1 MKANIFKQK
10 VKKQLWF
17 LNKKEKSKLDSV
29 LESVVEKHDNEHLNR
44 PIAFSN
50 QFLKEYVFKEKVISS
65 TQLFA
70 LLLGILFTYIM
81 LLGIFLFGFITS
93 LTAVQYFIKPEVQLS
108 TLIVILT
115 FIGALL
121 LVIVSLYLIRLV
133 TGYFTKK
140 LLEYKHNKAL

>member
-50 QFLKEYVFKEKVISS
+50 QFLKEYVFKEKLVSS

-108 TLIVILT
+108 TLTVILT

>member
-50 QFLKEYVFKEKVISS
+50 QFLKEYVFKEKVVSS

-108 TLIVILT
+108 TLTVILT

-121 LVIVSLYLIRLV
+121 LVIVSLYLIKLV

>member
-50 QFLKEYVFKEKVISS
+50 QFLKEYVFKEKVVSS

-93 LTAVQYFIKPEVQLS
+93 LTAVQYFIKSEVQLS
-108 TLIVILT
+108 TLTVILT
-115 FIGALL
+115 FIGSLL

>member
-50 QFLKEYVFKEKVISS
+50 QFLKEYVFKEKVVSS

-93 LTAVQYFIKPEVQLS
+93 LTAVQYFIKPKVQLS
-108 TLIVILT
+108 TLTVILT

>member
-50 QFLKEYVFKEKVISS
+50 QFLKEYVFKEKVVSS

-108 TLIVILT
+108 TLTVILT

>member
-50 QFLKEYVFKEKVISS
+50 QFLKEYVFKEKVVSS

-70 LLLGILFTYIM
+70 LLLGVLFTYIM

-108 TLIVILT
+108 TLTVILT

>member
-29 LESVVEKHDNEHLNR
+29 LENVIEKHEGEDLNR

-50 QFLKEYVFKEKVISS
+50 QFLKEYVFKEKVVSS

-81 LLGIFLFGFITS
+81 LLGVFLFGFITS

-108 TLIVILT
+108 TVTVILT
-115 FIGALL
+115 LIGALL